1 MSTVKRIMKEYR
13 DLLQSP
19 IPNCQA
25 EPVNLNDVFQWEA
38 QINGPENTPY
48 QNGTFRLKIVF
59 PPNYP
64 FNPPKVQ
71 FLTKIF
77 HPNINSGGAICLDIL
92 KDQWSPVLTIDKVLL
107 SISSLLADP
116 NPNDPLVTEIAELY
130 RQDYQGF
137 VKNAKIWTTKYAN
150 PNPNPNPNK

>member
-1 MSTVKRIMKEYR
+1 MSTVRRIMKEYR
-13 DLLQSP
+13 DLIQSP

-25 EPVNLNDVFQWEA
+25 GPIRLEEPLQWEA
-38 QINGPENTPY
+38 TIKGPEYTPY
-48 QNGTFRLKIVF
+48 QDGMFRLKIIF
-59 PPNYP
+59 PVNYP
-64 FNPPKVQ
+64 FKPPKVQ
-71 FLTKIF
+71 FITKIF

-130 RQDYQGF
+130 RQNYEGF
-137 VKNAKIWTTKYAN
+137 VNTAKIWTNKYASA
-150 PNPNPNPNK
+150 NK